1 MMQRHF
7 ATISSKY
14 NISCAAKCINT
25 PYISLDSQRKHLSG
39 HIKHIIVDKG
49 IVLFQCQEFEKTLF
63 NIYFLN
69 QDTSLNNM
77 FINMRF

>member
-7 ATISSKY
+7 ATLSSKY

-25 PYISLDSQRKHLSG
+25 PSLDSQRKHLSG
-39 HIKHIIVDKG
+39 HINHIIVDKG
-49 IVLFQCQEFEKTLF
+49 IVLFQGQEFEKTLF

-69 QDTSLNNM
+69 QDISLNNM
-77 FINMRF
+77 FRDMKF